1 MRGPRT
7 MMVIYCTLIARGI
20 VLALALGLTHQ

>member
-1 MRGPRT
+1 MRGPGT
-7 MMVIYCTLIARGI
+7 MMAIYCTLIASGI